1 SKLSKLASLL
11 QECSSLSSCALERAR
26 LQSNNEK
33 TWGKLNGI
41 QQDLE
46 SLIEK
51 IEMTGDYNNNIS
63 TKKTLRTLDHL
74 LKNWKKCEDDFDHQF
89 EQLFSNYV

>member
-1 SKLSKLASLL
+1 QNRIQLVHDYLTDQHPLNIENKKQKSPKRIQNGHCKDMIESKLSKLASLL

-41 QQDLE
+41 
-46 SLIEK
+46 
-51 IEMTGDYNNNIS
+51 
-63 TKKTLRTLDHL
+63 
-74 LKNWKKCEDDFDHQF
+74 
-89 EQLFSNYV
+89 